1 MSPSV
6 RVLPILLLLLILGS
20 RNVAEAQ
27 TLAVH
32 AAAGPTLV
40 DAGYSFAAGMSYSPA
55 SRLTL
60 LFQYDHTH
68 INSRTTGD
76 GRGSVTNFRG
86 GTLHLGS
93 AELRVI
99 PFRRDRI
106 GPYGLAGVA
115 LGLSRPNVN
124 AVFPDRV
131 NNRAGGLVLG
141 GGMHVPVNDR
151 LSAFADVRMI
161 VGAEGVEGIFGVAP
175 VRAGVSWS
183 F

>member
-1 MSPSV
+1 M
-6 RVLPILLLLLILGS
+6 LPLLLLLSIMGAPS
-20 RNVAEAQ
+20 VAEAQ
-27 TLAVH
+27 ALAVH

-40 DAGYSFAAGMSYSPA
+40 DAGYSFAAGVSYSPT

-60 LFQYDHTH
+60 LFQYDHSH

-86 GTLHLGS
+86 GTLFLGS
-93 AELRVI
+93 AELRVT

-106 GPYGLAGVA
+106 GPYGLAGLA
-115 LGLSRPNVN
+115 AGLSRPNVN

-141 GGMHVPVNDR
+141 GGMHFPVNDR
-151 LSAFADVRMI
+151 FSAFADVRMI
-161 VGAEGVEGIFGVAP
+161 VGAEGVEGMFGVAP
-175 VRAGVSWS
+175 VRAGVAWA